1 MVNRTKKSKLQ
12 AASAKLAELLKGID
26 NYAAKANFKIP
37 KKNQTNLFETK
48 NENKS
53 KYKTSVGSVW
63 GGLLTIAM
71 EAFFGYMLINGV
83 IKMVSGKNDFINS
96 KIV

>member
-37 KKNQTNLFETK
+37 KKN
-48 NENKS
+48 
-53 KYKTSVGSVW
+53 
-63 GGLLTIAM
+63 
-71 EAFFGYMLINGV
+71 
-83 IKMVSGKNDFINS
+83 
-96 KIV
+96 